1 MNLSANVGGLD
12 RGMRLVLGIVLIA
25 LAFFNVFSGTW
36 AIIAY
41 TIGAIA
47 LITGIIKFCPANAL
61 FGINTCKTKSSS

>member
-12 RGMRLVLGIVLIA
+12 RGMRLALGIVLIA
-25 LAFFNVFSGTW
+25 LAFFDVFSGTW

-41 TIGAIA
+41 IVGAIA

-61 FGINTCKTKSSS
+61 FGINTCKTKSS